1 MRVCRHGSEETI
13 CLHVI
18 NYVIICN
25 ILSKQHV
32 DIMFIVDGV
41 SWQLIRKHYY
51 KTD

>member
-1 MRVCRHGSEETI
+1 MAKSVIMWSRLMRVCRHGSEETI

-41 SWQLIRKHYY
+41 S
-51 KTD
+51 